1 MRRICLYWFLAVL
14 LVPVSCMQDPYS
26 PENDVAEPVVGYDQ
40 ESLTRVAVTLTGD
53 FEASAEIKEYGFEMA
68 GNASGDGTAEVF
80 ANPPKDERGHFTCRV
95 ALTPGQVYNV
105 RTYFTNGV
113 ARKYSKTMTL
123 KAPAT
128 SVATLSDVSFANGR
142 LTARV
147 LDDGGTPVREV
158 GFCWS
163 ESPDPG
169 SIKRNRVPAVLE
181 ADNTFSLNLSLL
193 EWGKVY
199 HILAYAENAFQSSGD
214 AFGYSLHSFELA
226 VTDEMPVEIYD
237 PAFAR
242 VLVAQF
248 DTNRDGAVSYREL
261 KAIETLSVNTDEIAD
276 IREISLMPALTALTC
291 KGSASGTGRLT
302 GLDLSGNPLLRQL
315 NVSGNA
321 LTTLD
326 VSPCPE
332 LETLNAASCPWL
344 QIIYLS
350 TDQWLRA
357 DQNYRKDAQT
367 SFMLHPKAIVPIPD
381 AHFRKYLVDIY
392 DIDEDDQISG
402 AESAAITRIDV
413 CTDEIETLAGIE
425 FLDHLSWLNCS
436 GSSNGLLALGRLV
449 ELDVSHNPLTFLDCT
464 ANPCLSVIWLKTGQE
479 IESINYDSSVS
490 SIYYK

>member
-1 MRRICLYWFLAVL
+1 M
-14 LVPVSCMQDPYS
+14 
-26 PENDVAEPVVGYDQ
+26 
-40 ESLTRVAVTLTGD
+40 
-53 FEASAEIKEYGFEMA
+53 
-68 GNASGDGTAEVF
+68 
-80 ANPPKDERGHFTCRV
+80 
-95 ALTPGQVYNV
+95 
-105 RTYFTNGV
+105 
-113 ARKYSKTMTL
+113 
-123 KAPAT
+123 
-128 SVATLSDVSFANGR
+128 
-142 LTARV
+142 
-147 LDDGGTPVREV
+147 
-158 GFCWS
+158 
-163 ESPDPG
+163 
-169 SIKRNRVPAVLE
+169 PAVLGS
-181 ADNTFSLNLSLL
+181 DNTFSLNLSFL

-199 HILAYAENAFQSSGD
+199 HILAYAENAAQSSVE
-214 AFGYSLHSFELA
+214 AYGYSLNPFELA